1 MDFHNYQFLTRS
13 LTSSN
18 SGNDHSPVFHLR
30 QERTG
35 CWWFSLHACLIH
47 PWRHHHHH
55 LVSRLTADALCCSCC
70 SCSISWSI
78 PTKEM
83 FFWRLRAVS
92 SRIKGSHKFHS
103 FLDKQLVLLV
113 LCNYLLPFSN
123 CFCFLKHERVD
134 CSIEYLG
141 DFYYHPCHLLRY

>member
-1 MDFHNYQFLTRS
+1 MLILKKS
-13 LTSSN
+13 W
-18 SGNDHSPVFHLR
+18 
-30 QERTG
+30 TG

-55 LVSRLTADALCCSCC
+55 LVSRLTADALCCSC
-70 SCSISWSI
+70 SCSIMWSI

-103 FLDKQLVLLV
+103 FLDKQQVLLV

-123 CFCFLKHERVD
+123 CFCFLKHERID

-141 DFYYHPCHLLRY
+141 DFYYHLLGYFGIKMYSSEMSCVCAILGRLYLGLYFL